1 MSHTFYILERTW
13 QNAEMGQQTL
23 RHMIDRT
30 YDAAFARLLQR
41 QLHEYRSISRSVRRK
56 MALAGVDPRPIGCMQ
71 RCMTAMAMRCN
82 LLIDRTPSHMAEM
95 LMQGNAMGIIDAQK
109 SLRAYPRAAQS
120 AVQLAERL
128 LEVECK
134 AFDELSVFL

>member
-30 YDAAFARLLQR
+30 YDAAFERLLRR
-41 QLHEYRSISRSVRRK
+41 QLQEYRAVGRDVRRR
-56 MALAGVDPRPIGCMQ
+56 MARAGVDPRPIGCMQ
-71 RCMTAMAMRCN
+71 RWMTEMAMCCN

-95 LMQGNAMGIIDAQK
+95 LMQGNAMGIIDVQK
-109 SLRAYPRAAQS
+109 SLRQYPRAATG
-120 AVQLAERL
+120 AVQAAERL
-128 LEVECK
+128 LDMECK